1 MSKVEEKS
9 TEIVINH
16 LRNLENGDLRIAELA
31 TIADLHVT
39 VVHEH
44 MRSQGDFQIVT
55 DLSSKMLAASLQA
68 WVTEELV
75 SDTGTFVSQLAE
87 VALEQVDWS
96 KVAASCVRAD
106 YDEPD
111 AIAA

>member
-9 TEIVINH
+9 TEIVIDH

-39 VVHEH
+39 VVREH
-44 MRSQGDFQIVT
+44 MRSRGDFQIVT
-55 DLSSKMLAASLQA
+55 DLSSEMLAASLQA
-68 WVTEELV
+68 GVTEELV
-75 SDTGTFVSQLAE
+75 SDTGTVVYQLAE
-87 VALEQVDWS
+87 VALEEVDWS
-96 KVAASCVRAD
+96 RVAASCVRAD
-106 YDEPD
+106 YGEPD